1 MAGRTLGAI
10 HIRWFRWYFAWRR
23 GDFYLSQSELYHHQQ
38 YDGSDQSGNCHGPPS
53 KCATSKLRIGSR
65 ARPRRRRTRI
75 SFHSPYWAI
84 QRSWLCV
91 PQWGFQQL
99 CAGQFRTQI
108 RLLSNNT
115 SSKLTGGAPLCSV
128 RSFVYRS
135 NFTDNRNKLL
145 LSDQVLHCLQ
155 RTLEVDH
162 PGFAAAIQ
170 SSQNYHRQDYLE
182 RVYVE
187 CLNC

>member
-1 MAGRTLGAI
+1 MARRTLGAI

-99 CAGQFRTQI
+99 CAGQFRPQI
-108 RLLSNNT
+108 RLLRKIKGQTITVVGTISWRAKAPRSPT
-115 SSKLTGGAPLCSV
+115 LPFTRLGLSDTGPIALTGK
-128 RSFVYRS
+128 FV
-135 NFTDNRNKLL
+135 DEKL
-145 LSDQVLHCLQ
+145 
-155 RTLEVDH
+155 
-162 PGFAAAIQ
+162 
-170 SSQNYHRQDYLE
+170 
-182 RVYVE
+182 
-187 CLNC
+187 

>member
-1 MAGRTLGAI
+1 MARRTLGAI

-53 KCATSKLRIGSR
+53 KCATSKFRIGSR

-99 CAGQFRTQI
+99 CPGQFRPQI
-108 RLLSNNT
+108 RLLRKNKRANDHGCWNNLLARHVP
-115 SSKLTGGAPLCSV
+115 SSPTLPFTRLGLSDTGPIALTGK
-128 RSFVYRS
+128 FVDEK
-135 NFTDNRNKLL
+135 F
-145 LSDQVLHCLQ
+145 
-155 RTLEVDH
+155 
-162 PGFAAAIQ
+162 
-170 SSQNYHRQDYLE
+170 
-182 RVYVE
+182 
-187 CLNC
+187 